1 MISVAPTPA
10 WLRLFAK
17 IVAVLTLFLIFAGAM
32 VTSTGSGLSVPDWPL
47 NYGVLI
53 PKMVGGVLYEAGH
66 RLIAGSVG
74 FLTVVLAVCLQF
86 FEPKKFVRKLGW
98 CSVGAVIFQG
108 VLGGMTVLFLQPHA
122 LSIAHAAVAEIFF
135 CLNVSIAYFTHTMR
149 VPLAPRE
156 RGEGPGVR
164 GLSLAL
170 VAVVYSQ
177 ILLGALVR
185 HLGAG
190 TAIPDFPLSNGRIIP
205 SFNSGLI
212 AANFAHRAGALAV
225 TILIL
230 TIATHCFRG
239 KQFRGYA
246 TLLLALLG
254 TQIFLGAKVVWDYAA
269 NQALYHSLVGQAAV
283 HHASITS
290 MHVMTGAAMLATSL
304 MFAFST

>member
-1 MISVAPTPA
+1 
-10 WLRLFAK
+10 
-17 IVAVLTLFLIFAGAM
+17 M

-74 FLTVVLAVCLQF
+74 FLSVVLAICLQL
-86 FEPKKFVRKLGW
+86 FEPKKFVRRLGW
-98 CSVGAVIFQG
+98 CSVGAVVFQG
-108 VLGGMTVLFLQPHA
+108 VLGGLTVLFLQPHA

-135 CLNVSIAYFTHTMR
+135 CLNVSIAYFTHGLR

-164 GLSLAL
+164 GLSVAL
-170 VAVVYSQ
+170 VATIYAQ

-190 TAIPDFPLSNGRIIP
+190 TAIPDFPLSNGHLIP
-205 SFNSGLI
+205 PFTTGLI
-212 AANFAHRAGALAV
+212 AANFAHRMGALAV
-225 TILIL
+225 TIMIL
-230 TIATHCFRG
+230 TVAVRCFRE

-246 TLLLALLG
+246 TLLLALLAA
-254 TQIFLGAKVVWDYAA
+254 QVYLGAKVVWDYAA
-269 NQALYHSLVGQAAV
+269 NQALYHSLVGQTAV

-290 MHVMTGAAMLATSL
+290 MHVMTGAATLATSL
-304 MFAFST
+304 MLAFSTRWMGVRVQKREVESMLEIAA